1 MTRIARQEQAFDQA
15 QDFFNRLESF
25 LEEAQQ
31 IKPLLAGLEAYYETD
46 WRSDVE
52 ADEQGQLPADLKR
65 GVLSEDG
72 LYNLLTDQ
80 VVLVID
86 LRELAD
92 QLAPS
97 DEEQPQKIGSKWS

>member
-1 MTRIARQEQAFDQA
+1 MTQINRIKKQEAAFDQA

-31 IKPLLAGLEAYYETD
+31 IKPLLSDLETYYETD
-46 WRSDVE
+46 WRADFE
-52 ADEQGQLPADLKR
+52 ADERGELPADLKR

-80 VVLVID
+80 VLLATD
-86 LRELAD
+86 LRELAE

-97 DEEQPQKIGSKWS
+97 QEEYSDD

>member
-1 MTRIARQEQAFDQA
+1 MTRLERIKKQEAAFDQV
-15 QDFFNRLESF
+15 QDFFNRLESL

-31 IKPLLAGLEAYYETD
+31 IKPLLSGLETYYETD
-46 WRSDVE
+46 WRADFE

-80 VVLVID
+80 VLLATE

-92 QLAPS
+92 HLAPNQG
-97 DEEQPQKIGSKWS
+97 DDDD

>member
-1 MTRIARQEQAFDQA
+1 MTQINRIKKQEAAFDQA

-31 IKPLLAGLEAYYETD
+31 IKPLLSGLETYYETD
-46 WRSDVE
+46 WRADFE
-52 ADEQGQLPADLKR
+52 ADERGELPADLKR

-80 VVLVID
+80 VLLATD
-86 LRELAD
+86 LRELAE

-97 DEEQPQKIGSKWS
+97 QEEYSDD